1 MDKELLH
8 FSHKELSDEDKG
20 KYLQK
25 LFESTIGNNITFFS
39 PYGDKNIIYCD
50 FTASGRGLYQIEKFI
65 SEQILPF
72 YANVHSTCGHLAE
85 QSESFRQ
92 EAKSIVR
99 RYCHTDENN
108 SIIFTGQG
116 TTSCISKLIKLLN
129 LNEYYHFYSLIKMLT
144 ETYAKFQAKE
154 LPFDLFKEV
163 NESLLTDIQLQ
174 YSRLFQATNFCY
186 ANRWGGFDCVLCRI
200 GFTMESQ
207 YNEHSLNE
215 IHLTNLS
222 SLKMKT
228 SKESFIDEI
237 TQHFDPKSDGFI
249 VNLIQSFK
257 LFEPVVFLSIYE
269 HNSNSLS
276 WRETKA
282 KIVYIND
289 EKDLEDK
296 LKLYKDYF
304 IKMGSFI
311 ACSNITG
318 QFIDIDAYSIIMHQ
332 NKALAFFDYATAA
345 PYVQMDM
352 NYVLGNDYR
361 KQLGLKRGFSIEEK
375 ALGFKDAL
383 FFSPHKFL
391 GGPNTPGALIIQQ
404 RCVRNLIVPS
414 EPGGGVVLFVTKDS
428 QNYVKNIEMRE
439 ESGTPDII
447 GSVRI
452 GLSLIIR
459 EKINHSHI
467 LTIDKEI
474 NQYVYSEL
482 SNINNLYLLSDTID
496 DNSKLNR
503 IPIYSFI
510 ISFKGKLYHP
520 NFISA
525 LLNDLFGLQS
535 RPGCSCA
542 SMYGQKL
549 LGIPDDFLKKL
560 EELTCTG
567 REIFRPGYTRINLP
581 YFYPMYVIKYI
592 VSAIKFV
599 SLNAWKFIPLYAFK
613 LESGKFYHRNEDEG
627 KKWMNEIKFTD
638 GDIVIP
644 TFFPNDNKGFISEK
658 VLNDLMQQAIDFS
671 TDDNI
676 RYMTKNIIGKAKIS
690 LSSLF
695 EDQEDNRWFLIYDD
709 IEELISMQNKADIIQ
724 GFIDQALVINF
735 NPLFNN
741 TKSNLVTNKE
751 NNGSIT
757 SFSVTQ
763 DKEELNSNSN
773 DKEEENY
780 LFDIVSS
787 DFSTEREKSKKPSLT
802 LFPEIPNKILNL
814 VGEATRYFNMFQPND
829 RILVGMSGGKDS
841 MTLLHALLYFKRK
854 VPFKIDIGGVTI
866 NPQSNDY
873 DPSPLIAYMKKLAIP
888 YFFESDSIMANAK
901 KNLQNNS
908 ICSYCARM
916 KRGMIY
922 NCARR
927 EKYNVIALGQHL
939 DDLAES
945 FLMSV
950 FHNGLLRTMKANYTI
965 DAGDLRVIRPL
976 IYCREK
982 MFKEFVMDN
991 HLPIIQ
997 ENCPACFSAPKE
1009 RQRMK
1014 VLLAQQENLYPQLF
1028 PSLQKAMIPLMRGII
1043 KDVNEKEDDNEV

>member
-1 MDKELLH
+1 MNKELISR
-8 FSHKELSDEDKG
+8 SHKDLNEEDKG

-39 PYGDKNIIYCD
+39 PFGDKNIIYCD
-50 FTASGRGLYQIEKFI
+50 FTASGRGLYQIEQFI
-65 SEQILPF
+65 SSQILPF
-72 YANVHSTCGHLAE
+72 YSNVHSNCGHLAE
-85 QSESFRQ
+85 QSEAFRQ

-116 TTSCISKLIKLLN
+116 TTSCISKLIKLLH
-129 LNEYYHFYSLIKMLT
+129 LNEYYHFYNLLKTLSETFSKFKLKSL
-144 ETYAKFQAKE
+144 
-154 LPFDLFKEV
+154 PNDLFKEL
-163 NESLLTDIQLQ
+163 NESIISAIQLQ
-174 YSRLFQATNFCY
+174 YSKLFQVTNFCY
-186 ANRWGGFDCVLCRI
+186 ANRWGGFDCILCRM

-222 SLKMKT
+222 LLKTRT
-228 SKESFIDEI
+228 SKESFIDDI
-237 TQHFDPKSDGFI
+237 TQNFDSKSDNFI
-249 VNLIQSFK
+249 FNLIESEH
-257 LFEPVVFLSIYE
+257 LFEPIVFLSLYE
-269 HNSNSLS
+269 HNSNCLS

-282 KIVYIND
+282 KIIYVND
-289 EKDLEDK
+289 EIDLEEK
-296 LKLYKDYF
+296 INLYKDYY

-332 NKALAFFDYATAA
+332 NKGLAFFDFATAA

-352 NYVLGNDYR
+352 NYVLSDDYR
-361 KQLGLKRGFSIEEK
+361 KLLGFKRHFSNEEK
-375 ALGFKDAL
+375 KLGFKDSL

-391 GGPNTPGALIIQQ
+391 GGPNTPGVLIIQQ
-404 RCVRNLIVPS
+404 RCVRNLHVPS

-452 GLSLIIR
+452 GLSLLIR
-459 EKINHSHI
+459 EKINHNDI
-467 LTIDKEI
+467 LKIDKEI
-474 NQYVYSEL
+474 NGFVYHEL
-482 SNINNLYLLSDTID
+482 SNINNLYLLSDSID
-496 DNSKLNR
+496 DNRKINR
-503 IPIYSFI
+503 IPIYSFL
-510 ISFKGKLYHP
+510 ISFKGKLFHP

-525 LLNDLFGLQS
+525 LLNDLFGIQS
-535 RPGCSCA
+535 RPGCSCS

-549 LGIPDDFLKKL
+549 LGISDEFLKKL

-567 REIFRPGYTRINLP
+567 REIYRPGFTRINLP
-581 YFYPMYVIKYI
+581 YFYPMYVTKYI
-592 VSAIKFV
+592 VSAIKFLSV
-599 SLNAWKFIPLYAFK
+599 NAWKFIPLYAFK
-613 LESGKFYHRNEDEG
+613 IERGKFYHRNEDEG
-627 KKWMNEIKFTD
+627 KKWMNDIKFTN

-644 TFFPNDNKGFISEK
+644 TFFPNDNKDFISEK
-658 VLNDLMQQAIDFS
+658 VLDNLIQQAIDFS

-709 IEELISMQNKADIIQ
+709 IEELISMKNANEIIESY
-724 GFIDQALVINF
+724 INQSLSVNF
-735 NPLFNN
+735 KPLYNN
-741 TKSNLVTNKE
+741 TKTIKDINKDIKE
-751 NNGSIT
+751 GNPSISKSQNDNNSL
-757 SFSVTQ
+757 
-763 DKEELNSNSN
+763 DSN
-773 DKEEENY
+773 D
-780 LFDIVSS
+780 LFEIGSL
-787 DFSTEREKSKKPSLT
+787 DFSTKKEKSKKPSIS
-802 LFPEIPNKILNL
+802 LFPEIPNKILTL
-814 VGEATRYFNMFQPND
+814 VGEATKNFNMLQPHD

-841 MTLLHALLYFKRK
+841 MTLLHTLLYFKRK
-854 VPFKIDIGGVTI
+854 IPFKLEIGGITV

-873 DPSPLIAYMKKLAIP
+873 DPSPLIAYMKKLEIP

-901 KNLQNNS
+901 KNMQNNS

-982 MFKEFVMDN
+982 MFKDFVTDN

-1014 VLLAQQENLYPQLF
+1014 VLLSQQENLYPQLF

-1043 KDVNEKEDDNEV
+1043 KDTNNKEDDNEI